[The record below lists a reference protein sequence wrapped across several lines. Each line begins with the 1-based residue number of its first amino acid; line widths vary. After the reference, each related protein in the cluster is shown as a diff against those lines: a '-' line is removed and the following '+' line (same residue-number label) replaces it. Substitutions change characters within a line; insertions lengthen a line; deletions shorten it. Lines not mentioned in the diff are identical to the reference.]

1 MITAACVLQF
11 AITLYQTTRCGTKD
25 DPIDMRR
32 HNLAR
37 QNIGLYTM
45 YSVTTRVAEMFLNTN
60 FTPIMDFSSMGSMV
74 CRENGC

>member
-11 AITLYQTTRCGTKD
+11 SITLYQTTRCGTKD

-37 QNIGLYTM
+37 QNIGLYHVQCHNAGGRNV
-45 YSVTTRVAEMFLNTN
+45 SE
-60 FTPIMDFSSMGSMV
+60 
-74 CRENGC
+74 